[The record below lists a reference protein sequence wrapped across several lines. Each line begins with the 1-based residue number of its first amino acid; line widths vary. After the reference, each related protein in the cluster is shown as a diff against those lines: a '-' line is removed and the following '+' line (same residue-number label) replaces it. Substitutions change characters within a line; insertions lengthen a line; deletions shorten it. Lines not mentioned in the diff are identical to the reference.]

1 MQMESAQEQAAR
13 DACNAYNREW
23 RARNKDKV
31 KIYNRTYWAKKAAQK
46 AAQKAQGKEG
56 KTE

>member
-1 MQMESAQEQAAR
+1 MEAAQERAAK

-31 KIYNRTYWAKKAAQK
+31 KAYNRTYWARKAAQK
-46 AAQKAQGKEG
+46 AAQKAERKDGN
-56 KTE
+56 TE